1 MNPAIFRDAPMG
13 LLADLLNENLHER
26 ISYDAARNVLAIN
39 LSGWSARKKADV
51 DDLQKAI
58 VAASTAAGRRV
69 NSIVNQDGCRIAEDL
84 YDAYADMVAY
94 VHKHHYDRMA
104 RYATSALTREKLQDA
119 LRRRGLETRVHERAE
134 DALAVIE
141 QEPA

>member
-1 MNPAIFRDAPMG
+1 
-13 LLADLLNENLHER
+13 
-26 ISYDAARNVLAIN
+26 
-39 LSGWSARKKADV
+39 
-51 DDLQKAI
+51 
-58 VAASTAAGRRV
+58 
-69 NSIVNQDGCRIAEDL
+69 
-84 YDAYADMVAY
+84 MVAY